1 MFPSSMKLLIPAA
14 RIEGR
19 IRYRCSVCIDM
30 VKDLRVCAFLS
41 RQDSIVLAFGLG
53 QFKESPHPPHPF
65 QGGPSPRD
73 LPFLV
78 GDDVAA
84 GFFGLSYL
92 LLQGAHLLVGFLLNL
107 LLAVSGKPYLGFELR
122 LLRLSRGI
130 ELREL
135 DASGN
140 EGLSYDEYRAL
151 LGYPR
156 WQVGDRLGDTLDDEV
171 SRRWLLFIGH
181 HSSTTTSLAPPRPP
195 RLYLIARVVGL
206 GVVLVCVPPE
216 HSREKAVSAHACL
229 PPSAL
234 IYLPLGVILLL
245 FQPL

>member
-19 IRYRCSVCIDM
+19 IRYLCSVCIDGL
-30 VKDLRVCAFLS
+30 KDLRVCAFLS

-53 QFKESPHPPHPF
+53 QFKESPHPPHP
-65 QGGPSPRD
+65 
-73 LPFLV
+73 
-78 GDDVAA
+78 
-84 GFFGLSYL
+84 
-92 LLQGAHLLVGFLLNL
+92 LQGAHLLLGFLLNL
-107 LLAVSGKPYLGFELR
+107 LLAVSGKPYLEFELR

-151 LGYPR
+151 LGHPR
-156 WQVGDRLGDTLDDEV
+156 WQVGDCLGDTLDDEV

-181 HSSTTTSLAPPRPP
+181 SSTTTSLAPPRPP
-195 RLYLIARVVGL
+195 RLHLIARVVGL